1 MSDQTGA
8 EATDE
13 QQRYTDAVAELERIL
28 AELEGDD
35 VDVDALVERVRRA
48 AELVR
53 FCRDRIDAARF
64 EVERIVV
71 ELEELDARADDA

>member
-1 MSDQTGA
+1 MSDQTGTGA
-8 EATDE
+8 IDE

-28 AELEGDD
+28 AELEGDE

-71 ELEELDARADDA
+71 ELEELDARSDEA

>member
-1 MSDQTGA
+1 MSDQTGI